1 MQMYYIGVDLGGTNI
16 AAGVVDQSGA
26 IVCKGSVPTG
36 TGGGAAIAERIAGLV
51 NRLLAEN
58 GLEQEEL
65 GAIGVGVPGTAN
77 QETGLVE
84 YANNLGMEDEP
95 LLELL
100 EPYFPGVGL
109 VFENDANAAAYAEYL
124 FGTGRGADSMIL
136 VTLGSGIGGGMI
148 FGGKL
153 FEGINYAAGEFGHFT
168 VKYDGLPCNCG
179 RRGCF
184 ERYASA
190 SARVEQTKEA
200 MEEHPESLLWQ
211 LCGGNLDRVDG
222 KLLFE
227 AVGREDET
235 AKKVLD
241 AFTGYL
247 GTGLID
253 LINIFQPEVICLG
266 GGVSRAGA
274 YLTDPV
280 KKMMAKESYTR
291 MSKRKPKLVAASL
304 GNDAGI
310 IGAALL
316 AAKKGKDTGADKV

>member
-124 FGTGRGADSMIL
+124 FGTGRGADSMIM
-136 VTLGSGIGGGMI
+136 VTLGTGIGGGMI

-190 SARVEQTKEA
+190 SALVEQTKEA
-200 MEEHPESLLWQ
+200 MEEHPE
-211 LCGGNLDRVDG
+211 
-222 KLLFE
+222 
-227 AVGREDET
+227 

-266 GGVSRAGA
+266 GGISRAGA

>member
-1 MQMYYIGVDLGGTNI
+1 MYYIGVDLGGTNI
-16 AAGVVDQSGA
+16 AAGVVDQKGA
-26 IVCKGSVPTG
+26 IVHKGSVPTG
-36 TGGGAAIAERIAGLV
+36 TGGGTAIAEKIAALV
-51 NRLLAEN
+51 NRLLDEK
-58 GLEQEEL
+58 GLKQEEL
-65 GAIGVGVPGTAN
+65 EAIGIGVPGTAN

-95 LLELL
+95 LLEILK
-100 EPYFPGVGL
+100 PYFPGVRL
-109 VFENDANAAAYAEYL
+109 AFENDANAAAYAEYL
-124 FGTGRGADSMIL
+124 FGTGKGADSMIM
-136 VTLGSGIGGGMI
+136 VTLGTGIGGGMI

-168 VKYDGLPCNCG
+168 IKYDGLPCNCG

-190 SARVEQTKEA
+190 SALVEQTKEA
-200 MEEHPESLLWQ
+200 MTKHPESVLWQ
-211 LCGGNLDRVDG
+211 LCGGNPEQADG
-222 KLLFE
+222 KILFE
-227 AVGREDET
+227 AVRREDET
-235 AKKVLD
+235 AKEVLD
-241 AFTGYL
+241 TFTGYL

-253 LINIFQPEVICLG
+253 LINIFQPDTICLG
-266 GGVSRAGA
+266 GGISKVGA

-291 MSKRKPKLVAASL
+291 MSKRQPKLVTASL

-316 AAKKGKDTGADKV
+316 AAGQKR

>member
-1 MQMYYIGVDLGGTNI
+1 MYYIGVDLGGTNI

-26 IVCKGSVPTG
+26 IVSKGSVPTG
-36 TGGGAAIAERIAGLV
+36 AGGGAAIAERIAGLV

-124 FGTGRGADSMIL
+124 FGTGRGADSMIM
-136 VTLGSGIGGGMI
+136 VTLGTGIGGGMI

-190 SARVEQTKEA
+190 SALVEQTKEA

-266 GGVSRAGA
+266 GGISRAGA